1 MKQQFLSG
9 FVKAATAAGIPED
22 QIAALADAQGLQGA
36 NEQDN
41 LAGAEPSA
49 EEIEQMIDQLSP
61 EEVQELL
68 QHLEGEQGNPQLPEL
83 AEAIESHV
91 GANPQVA
98 EMLAPQEGASED
110 LLAKQSAIK
119 FIKSAAYVEGF
130 LDQALNRGIDLKT
143 AVDLYDDAFSTTFNQ
158 LKVSELKGDQHKLDV
173 DKDGKIEGED
183 LKKLR
188 ASDDKDNA
196 VDEKTAAYY
205 EGMLEQ
211 ARALGLSDSQALEI
225 VKQAKVIYRAKPG
238 RVKPETVRVTP
249 KNVESSISRTVPKS
263 EFNEAVEAL
272 ERNGKDRGWLRNASD
287 SVTSFIRK
295 HPKASVGAS
304 AATGLA
310 VSGLASS
317 NKED

>member
-1 MKQQFLSG
+1 MKQHFLSG
-9 FVKAATAAGIPED
+9 FVKAAAAAGIPED
-22 QIAALADAQGLQGA
+22 QIAALASAQGLQGA

-41 LAGAEPSA
+41 LAIGGGEPSA

-83 AEAIESHV
+83 AEAIESRV

-119 FIKSAAYVEGF
+119 FIKSASYVEGF

-143 AVDLYDDAFSTTFNQ
+143 AVDLYDDAFSKTFNQ
-158 LKVSELKGDQHKLDV
+158 IKLSALEGDQKKLDV
-173 DKDGKIEGED
+173 DNDGKIEGED

-188 ASDDKDNA
+188 EGKKDKVEE

-225 VKQAKVIYRAKPG
+225 VKAGSSDFFKSIADKATKARRGAELF
-238 RVKPETVRVTP
+238 VK
-249 KNVESSISRTVPKS
+249 KNPKS
-263 EFNEAVEAL
+263 A
-272 ERNGKDRGWLRNASD
+272 
-287 SVTSFIRK
+287 
-295 HPKASVGAS
+295 VGA
-304 AATGLA
+304 AAGTAAAGTALA
-310 VSGLASS
+310 MSK
-317 NKED
+317 KEKE